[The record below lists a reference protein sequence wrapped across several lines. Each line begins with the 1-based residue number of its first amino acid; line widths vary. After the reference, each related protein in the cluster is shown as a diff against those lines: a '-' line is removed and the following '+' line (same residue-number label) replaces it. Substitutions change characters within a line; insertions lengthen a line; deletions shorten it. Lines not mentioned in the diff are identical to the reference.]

1 MKDVTTR
8 NLITDEIITEFINRR
23 FPGDCNWTTG
33 NCYYFA
39 TILCTRFPNLKIY
52 YMPITGHF
60 VVSSD
65 KVNFY
70 DHTGR
75 VNVQEEVYDFE
86 LLKDE
91 DPIWYNRLIRDC
103 IM

>member
-1 MKDVTTR
+1 MLFR
-8 NLITDEIITEFINRR
+8 S
-23 FPGDCNWTTG
+23 
-33 NCYYFA
+33 
-39 TILCTRFPNLKIY
+39 
-52 YMPITGHF
+52 
-60 VVSSD
+60 SSD